1 MTLRPFLASLLAVAM
16 LTALPAAG
24 RERIELIP
32 EEVAALNAGTAFAPL
47 TGFFLGGPGYWYR
60 GREIEIETVPP
71 GAVLDL
77 FYVRASFQ
85 KAYEQADA
93 PITLVLPSR
102 SQAGPRDSIT
112 IRAMLDGYQQSK
124 VRVPVRSRTKKVVV
138 ELEPLANSLLA
149 ITHRYFAGRGTLA
162 FLTKEALTFRIMER
176 DDGFS
181 VVLVDTGKSPEA
193 AGTIEGTSSSL
204 IKSLR
209 ERQIG
214 QDLMVRAV
222 LRAAAAESTVRSR
235 QNHDA
240 VRRVHTFA
248 IDLVPADG
256 GVEAVHRAKAALAR
270 IGPGDVSGCVHAFD
284 TSLREQLEPA
294 ALNRALAP
302 DGSFTDPFLRAAMK
316 RLGELSP
323 AGAVTLTDGA
333 SYRTSAPI
341 ELMAASNQG
350 AQVKG
355 YLAFLR
361 AFIAELESPSGRRST
376 LRGLVA
382 PELGVDRFDAVV
394 ELAETRER
402 SCLAGK
408 SRDAVEQL

>member
-1 MTLRPFLASLLAVAM
+1 MTPRPILAFLLAVAL
-16 LTALPAAG
+16 LTSLPAAG
-24 RERIELIP
+24 RERVELIP

-60 GREIEIETVPP
+60 AREIEIDSVPP

-112 IRAMLDGYQQSK
+112 IRALLDGYQQSQ

-149 ITHRYFAGRGTLA
+149 VTHRHLVGRGTLA
-162 FLTKEALTFRIMER
+162 FLTKEALTFRIQER
-176 DDGFS
+176 DDGLS
-181 VVLVDTGKSPEA
+181 LVLVGTGMSPEA
-193 AGTIEGTSSSL
+193 SGTIAGVSSSL
-204 IKSLR
+204 VVSLR
-209 ERQIG
+209 EQQVG
-214 QDLMVRAV
+214 QDLMIRVV
-222 LRAAAAESTVRSR
+222 LQDAASESTLRSR
-235 QNHDA
+235 QSHDP
-240 VRRVHTFA
+240 VRGIHTFA

-256 GVEAVHRAKAALAR
+256 GVEAVHLAKAALAR
-270 IGPGDVSGCVHAFD
+270 IGRADVSGCALAFD
-284 TSLREQLEPA
+284 ASLREQLEPA

-323 AGAVTLTDGA
+323 DGMVTLVDGS
-333 SYRTSAPI
+333 SYRTSAAI
-341 ELMAASNQG
+341 ELMAASSQG

-355 YLAFLR
+355 YLAMLR
-361 AFIAELESPSGRRST
+361 AFVAESEPPAGRRSA
-376 LRGLVA
+376 LRGLAA
-382 PELGVDRFDAVV
+382 PELGVEKFDAIADT
-394 ELAETRER
+394 AEERER
-402 SCLAGK
+402 SCRAGE
-408 SRDAVEQL
+408 SIDGAEQL

>member
-1 MTLRPFLASLLAVAM
+1 MTPRPFLPLLLAVAL
-16 LTALPAAG
+16 LTSLPAVG

-32 EEVAALNAGTAFAPL
+32 EEAAALNAGTVFAPL
-47 TGFFLGGPGYWYR
+47 TGFFLGGPGYWYKA
-60 GREIEIETVPP
+60 REIEVDTVPP

-93 PITLVLPSR
+93 PITLVLPNR
-102 SQAGPRDSIT
+102 AQAGSRDSVT
-112 IRAMLDGYQQSK
+112 IRALVDGYQQRE
-124 VRVPVRSRTKKVVV
+124 VRVPVRSRTNKVVV

-149 ITHRYFAGRGTLA
+149 ITHRYLAGRGTLA
-162 FLTKEALTFRIMER
+162 FLTKEALTFRVKER

-181 VVLVDTGKSPEA
+181 VVLVGTGKSPEA
-193 AGTIEGTSSSL
+193 AGTIEGASSSL
-204 IKSLR
+204 IESLH

-222 LRAAAAESTVRSR
+222 LRGAAEESTVRSR
-235 QNHDA
+235 QSHDA
-240 VRRVHTFA
+240 VRGVYTFA
-248 IDLVPADG
+248 IDLIPADG
-256 GVEAVHRAKAALAR
+256 GVEAVHRAKAALAQV
-270 IGPGDVSGCVHAFD
+270 GPDGVSGCALAFD

-323 AGAVTLTDGA
+323 GGAVTLTDG
-333 SYRTSAPI
+333 STFRTSAPI
-341 ELMAASNQG
+341 ELMAASSQG

-355 YLAFLR
+355 YLALLR
-361 AFIAELESPSGRRST
+361 AFIAELEPPSGRRPT

-382 PELGVDRFDAVV
+382 PELGVDRFDAIVDS
-394 ELAETRER
+394 AEKRER
-402 SCLAGK
+402 SCLARESAGGAE
-408 SRDAVEQL
+408 RL